1 MMLAVVLLAIM
12 AHLAAR
18 AAVPVSFTQNYLS
31 STDANHTR
39 VLSAELVELV
49 LDQDSGNLLL
59 ELEQ

>member
-1 MMLAVVLLAIM
+1 MVLPVVLLALM